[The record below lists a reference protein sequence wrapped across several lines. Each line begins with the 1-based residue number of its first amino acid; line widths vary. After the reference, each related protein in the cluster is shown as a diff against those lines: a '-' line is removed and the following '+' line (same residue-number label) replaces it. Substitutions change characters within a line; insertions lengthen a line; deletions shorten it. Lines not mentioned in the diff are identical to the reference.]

1 MVDGS
6 GYEPVGC
13 MHVAWAIQHGIA
25 KKRIRGSFGI
35 EKAYF
40 PIYESIKC
48 HRAPSNRQAL
58 GSIKSW

>member
-13 MHVAWAIQHGIA
+13 THVAWAIQHGTA

-35 EKAYF
+35 EKGVVLPVFLYMGA
-40 PIYESIKC
+40 
-48 HRAPSNRQAL
+48 
-58 GSIKSW
+58 